1 MLDARF
7 IKWKLDYTA
16 VGAVINSKDIT
27 AGGHVWRFLC
37 FPRGHSKALTP
48 EHLSI
53 YLCLVSKS
61 ENVKAIFEA
70 FIIRQNGE
78 PSLPHVGRCKFWKT
92 IYGSIWGWNQF
103 MKRSDLESLYLT
115 TDGFVTI
122 TCGVI
127 VDCDDDALMIDVPP
141 SDMGYHLGH
150 LLDSADGSDVSFV
163 VNGETFPAHRAVL
176 AARSPVFKAQ
186 LLGSMADAKMSSIT
200 IPDITSV
207 TFKAMLRYMYTD
219 ALPADTELGASST
232 EVFQDLLVLA
242 DRYGIDLLKFMCA
255 TKLWENVSTET
266 VGAILVCAETYN
278 CPELKKKCIGFV
290 AKEENL
296 KKTVLTDGFLQLV
309 QKFPSIIVE
318 MREKFGA

>member
-1 MLDARF
+1 MENEFRLNMGLD
-7 IKWKLDYTA
+7 
-16 VGAVINSKDIT
+16 
-27 AGGHVWRFLC
+27 
-37 FPRGHSKALTP
+37 
-48 EHLSI
+48 
-53 YLCLVSKS
+53 
-61 ENVKAIFEA
+61 
-70 FIIRQNGE
+70 
-78 PSLPHVGRCKFWKT
+78 
-92 IYGSIWGWNQF
+92 QF
-103 MKRSDLESLYLT
+103 MKRSDLESLYLR

-127 VDCDDDALMIDVPP
+127 VDCDDDPPMIDVPP
-141 SDMGYHLGH
+141 SDMGNHLGH

-200 IPDITSV
+200 IPDIASV

-219 ALPADTELGASST
+219 SLPADTELGAYST

-242 DRYGIDLLKFMCA
+242 DRYGIDRLKLMCA
-255 TKLWENVSTET
+255 TKLWENVSNET

-278 CPELKKKCIGFV
+278 CPELKKKCIAFV

-296 KKTVLTDGFLQLV
+296 RKTVLTDGFLQLV
-309 QKFPSIIVE
+309 QKFPSIIAE

>member
-1 MLDARF
+1 M
-7 IKWKLDYTA
+7 
-16 VGAVINSKDIT
+16 
-27 AGGHVWRFLC
+27 
-37 FPRGHSKALTP
+37 
-48 EHLSI
+48 
-53 YLCLVSKS
+53 
-61 ENVKAIFEA
+61 
-70 FIIRQNGE
+70 
-78 PSLPHVGRCKFWKT
+78 
-92 IYGSIWGWNQF
+92 
-103 MKRSDLESLYLT
+103 
-115 TDGFVTI
+115 
-122 TCGVI
+122 
-127 VDCDDDALMIDVPP
+127 
-141 SDMGYHLGH
+141 
-150 LLDSADGSDVSFV
+150 SFV

-219 ALPADTELGASST
+219 ALPADTELGVSST

-242 DRYGIDLLKFMCA
+242 DRYGIDRLKLMCA

-278 CPELKKKCIGFV
+278 CPELKKKCIAFV

-309 QKFPSIIVE
+309 QKFPSIVAE
-318 MREKFGA
+318 MREKFAA